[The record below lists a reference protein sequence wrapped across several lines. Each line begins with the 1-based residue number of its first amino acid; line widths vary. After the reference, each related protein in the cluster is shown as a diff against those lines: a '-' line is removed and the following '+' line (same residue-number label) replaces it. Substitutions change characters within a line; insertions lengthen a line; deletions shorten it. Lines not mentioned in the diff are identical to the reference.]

1 MTERG
6 RDRESD
12 RERQREGKKERV
24 SERESGIEKMG
35 NRVIV
40 IAVVK
45 KGIWYSQEDGYETLT
60 KMESTIV

>member
-1 MTERG
+1 MLKIVWIRERGTER
-6 RDRESD
+6 
-12 RERQREGKKERV
+12 EGEKVRV

-40 IAVVK
+40 IAAVK
-45 KGIWYSQEDGYETLT
+45 KGIWDSQEDGYGTLT

>member
-1 MTERG
+1 M
-6 RDRESD
+6 
-12 RERQREGKKERV
+12 

-45 KGIWYSQEDGYETLT
+45 KGIWDSQEDGYEILM